1 MVDRRSLLFRL
12 HNSKTR
18 ATFYHAERNFFL
30 ASRYAPE
37 HKDRCKELLDPPS
50 LEESVERHVT
60 SWARKD
66 RDPSGFI
73 SLTCNVLWAFWEW
86 KRQVT
91 KPDHPADPEGFR
103 DVFDI
108 VVLKSS
114 ELCVSARL
122 GTEILSRGKCRM
134 AYDFADSAGEV
145 IVAKY
150 IHKEAILG
158 ITRISELLEFLPSW
172 CRKQLE
178 KVTWS
183 SNEAP
188 RIETEDIQVKERF
201 VQSIFT

>member
-1 MVDRRSLLFRL
+1 
-12 HNSKTR
+12 
-18 ATFYHAERNFFL
+18 
-30 ASRYAPE
+30 
-37 HKDRCKELLDPPS
+37 
-50 LEESVERHVT
+50 
-60 SWARKD
+60 
-66 RDPSGFI
+66 
-73 SLTCNVLWAFWEW
+73 
-86 KRQVT
+86 VT

-172 CRKQLE
+172 CRSNLRRLHGQATKHPGLKQKTFRSKSGLFKAFLRE
-178 KVTWS
+178 LKPPDDDDNCAQAVSHAGSVTAETWFFFR
-183 SNEAP
+183 ALYG
-188 RIETEDIQVKERF
+188 RII
-201 VQSIFT
+201 